1 MHCLRVG
8 TALLVLTT
16 VACRDNPSGP
26 AGSDLTVEIL
36 QAGVPFE
43 EETLAPGTTLQLN
56 VTPWTGAGVAQDD
69 GALDW
74 SSTDASVATVD
85 GSGRVTA
92 VQVGTT
98 LIIVSTGEHADTG
111 RVNVATAVAGSL
123 ECSAAHPGLSM
134 PVGEV
139 RVLAGTES
147 VELCL
152 PGGATGADF
161 VLVPFNASV
170 AAAARLETRLVASF
184 STPAGVGPAKALST
198 RTAAFARGVVS
209 NERFHEL
216 HLQRSRAALA
226 SRLSAGQAA
235 FQVGGRAASAPG
247 ELMQL
252 NAAALSRTPCL
263 DSDYRTGRVVAV
275 SDRAVVVADTTNP
288 QNGFSQEDY
297 LAIAEKFDDLI
308 WPVNSQNFG
317 DPSDIDAN
325 DRVILFFTRAV
336 NELTPPEAD
345 SYVGGFFYN
354 RDLFPK
360 SGASACAGSNEAEMF
375 YLLVPDSNGEVNG
388 NVIEKEL
395 VLSRTAA
402 VLAHEFQHLINDSR
416 RLYITKAPEWEDAWL
431 NEGLSHIAEELAFYA
446 ASGHTPGE
454 NLGSTSIEGESAR
467 AFDQYN
473 LENVI
478 RYIYYLGWPEESSP
492 MGEVERL
499 ETRGAAWAFL
509 RYIADR
515 EPGDDA
521 AMWRRL
527 VDSPTS
533 GLKNLEAVLGVDP
546 RAWMHDWHISVFADD
561 AGVAV
566 APEFTQPSWNFRA
579 LTPLLDPSGMF
590 PLRVTGLGPDS
601 PGLSLQGGGAAYFQV
616 GVGSGGERAVRMTVE
631 GLPPPSRMKLGV
643 VRMR

>member
-1 MHCLRVG
+1 M
-8 TALLVLTT
+8 
-16 VACRDNPSGP
+16 
-26 AGSDLTVEIL
+26 
-36 QAGVPFE
+36 
-43 EETLAPGTTLQLN
+43 APGATLLLEAIL
-56 VTPWTGAGVAQDD
+56 WTGTGVAHDG

-74 SSTDASVATVD
+74 SSTDPSVATVD

-92 VQVGTT
+92 AQVGTA

-111 RVNVATAVAGSL
+111 RVNVANTVERSL
-123 ECSAAHPGLSM
+123 ECSAADPSLSM
-134 PVGEV
+134 AVGDV
-139 RVLAGTES
+139 RVFAGAEA

-161 VLVPFNASV
+161 LLVPFNASV
-170 AAAARLETRLVASF
+170 AAAAGLETRLVASF
-184 STPAGVGPAKALST
+184 STPAGAGAAQTMST
-198 RTAAFARGVVS
+198 RSAAFARGVVN
-209 NERFHEL
+209 NEDFHEL

-226 SRLSAGQAA
+226 SRLSVGQPAFQAA
-235 FQVGGRAASAPG
+235 DRAASAPG
-247 ELMQL
+247 ALMQL

-275 SDRAVVVADTTNP
+275 SDRAVVVADTANP
-288 QNGFSQEDY
+288 RDGFSEEDY
-297 LAIAEKFDDLI
+297 LSIAENFDELI

-317 DPSDIDAN
+317 DPSDIDGN

-375 YLLVPDSNGEVNG
+375 YLLVPDPTGEVNG
-388 NVIEKEL
+388 NLIEKEM
-395 VLSRTAA
+395 VLGRTAA

-416 RLYITKAPEWEDAWL
+416 RLYVTKAPVWEDTWL

-446 ASGHTPGE
+446 ASGHQPGE
-454 NLGSTSIEGESAR
+454 NLGSTPIGGESAR

-473 LENVI
+473 LENVV

-492 MGEVERL
+492 MGEVEQL

-515 EPGDDA
+515 EPSDDA

-527 VDSPTS
+527 VDSATS
-533 GLKNLEAVLGVDP
+533 GLKNLESVLGVDP
-546 RAWMHDWHISVFADD
+546 RAWMHDWQISVFTDD

-566 APEFTQPSWNFRA
+566 RPEYTQPSWNFRA

-616 GVGSGGERAVRMTVE
+616 AVGSGGERAVRTTVG
-631 GLPPPSRMKLGV
+631 GLPPPSRLKLGV